1 MSTGEVFSNPKWFR
15 KLEENLVTAQRILSR
30 RVKGSSNWNKQR
42 VKVARI
48 HEKITHARTDYLQKI
63 STYIIKN
70 HDVVGVEGSA
80 SIEYAEKPQV
90 SQSD

>member
-48 HEKITHARTDYLQKI
+48 HEKITHGVQT
-63 STYIIKN
+63 TYKK
-70 HDVVGVEGSA
+70 SRLT
-80 SIEYAEKPQV
+80 SLKTTML
-90 SQSD
+90 